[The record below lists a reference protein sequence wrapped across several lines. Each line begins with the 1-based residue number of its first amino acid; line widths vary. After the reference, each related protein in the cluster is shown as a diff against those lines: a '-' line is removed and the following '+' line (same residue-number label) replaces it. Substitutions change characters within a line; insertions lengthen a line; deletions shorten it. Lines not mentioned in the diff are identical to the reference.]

1 MATARFSR
9 GIWVVDYY
17 DANKRRR
24 MTTHYSASEIDCP
37 RFLDPEMALDRTVI
51 YHCH

>member
-1 MATARFSR
+1 MATVRFHR
-9 GIWVVDYY
+9 GIELSTITTPTSGGE
-17 DANKRRR
+17 

-37 RFLDPEMALDRTVI
+37 RFLDPEMALDRTAI